1 MIDSK
6 PAVKIQ
12 SASTSPGIAIVPRTV
27 VEVPMSDD
35 GSTGSGVAV
44 YTELEIHTEHD
55 QHANLLGFQT
65 HV

>member
-1 MIDSK
+1 VIDAK

-12 SASTSPGIAIVPRTV
+12 SPSTSPGIAIVPRTV
-27 VEVPMSDD
+27 VEVPMPDD

-44 YTELEIHTEHD
+44 HTELEIHTEHD